1 MNRTL
6 RIALI
11 GGATFLV
18 ILLYG
23 LGDTADP
30 SAMTPGTPYA
40 STPYADEAYT
50 DHPERRG
57 DPQAASR
64 TSSGQAQH
72 VTLVDHGLQMPRGTQ
87 VVPEGWTLTQDI
99 ATDPTSGQLQ
109 RYRLDIRGP
118 GGELIRGLGI
128 ANYAQMLGTSLE
140 QTWRAAAMRGL
151 QNEVQQIA
159 LGDLQRSARLES
171 LVQFRRVAQMAG
183 PRGMEVRGLEAP
195 IRGSVRGQPVEGVVY
210 VIHVGSP
217 QMPGAGT
224 IQTSVVVSPPDRLAE
239 TLRLDEQMANSYQP
253 NPQYEQRVQQISQ
266 RAMQQQQ
273 AESQQWMANSQAQHQ
288 QRMANNQAR
297 FNSHQQMMQG
307 RYDAADQQMQSWQA
321 QQRSSDEMHRRTI
334 NGINETVDLYD
345 ASSGQTYYGVQSG
358 YDSYWT
364 DPTGNVVGTQGYDNP
379 DVMRYNQA
387 TDLDDVYRQGGT
399 GWGGNDGPDGW

>member
-23 LGDTADP
+23 FSDTADP
-30 SAMTPGTPYA
+30 STMTLNDPYA
-40 STPYADEAYT
+40 NTPYADEAYALHSN
-50 DHPERRG
+50 DPARLG
-57 DPQAASR
+57 DPQTASR
-64 TSSGQAQH
+64 TSGQAQH
-72 VTLVDHGLQMPRGTQ
+72 VTILDQGLQMPRGTQ
-87 VVPEGWTLTQDI
+87 VISEGWTLTQNI

-109 RYRLDIRGP
+109 RYQLDIRGP
-118 GGELIRGLGI
+118 GGELIRGLGV
-128 ANYAQMLGTSLE
+128 AMYGPMNGADLE

-195 IRGSVRGQPVEGVVY
+195 LRGSVQGQPVEGVVY
-210 VIHVGSP
+210 VMHFGSS

-239 TLRLDEQMANSYQP
+239 AMRLNEQMANSYQP

-266 RAMQQQQ
+266 QRMAANQ
-273 AESQQWMANSQAQHQ
+273 AQHQQWMANSQAQHQ

-297 FNSHQQMMQG
+297 FQSHQQMMQG

-321 QQRSSDEMHRRTI
+321 QQRSSDEMQRRTI

-345 ASSGQTYYGVQSG
+345 SQAGQTYYGAQSG

-364 DPTGNVVGTQGYDNP
+364 DPATGNVVGTQGYDNP

-387 TDLDDVYRQGGT
+387 TDLDDMYRQGG
-399 GWGGNDGPDGW
+399 DGW